1 MANPDDVERIGERAM
16 NSFGRIDTW
25 FNNAGVSVY
34 GKLLDVPL
42 EDQRRVFDTNFW
54 GVVHG
59 SPDGR
64 ALHADRAAAC

>member
-1 MANPDDVERIGERAM
+1 MANPDDVERIGERAIS
-16 NSFGRIDTW
+16 SFGRIDTW

-42 EDQRRVFDTNFW
+42 EDQRRVFETNFW

-59 SPDGR
+59 SRTAVRLD
-64 ALHADRAAAC
+64 AHRAAAC